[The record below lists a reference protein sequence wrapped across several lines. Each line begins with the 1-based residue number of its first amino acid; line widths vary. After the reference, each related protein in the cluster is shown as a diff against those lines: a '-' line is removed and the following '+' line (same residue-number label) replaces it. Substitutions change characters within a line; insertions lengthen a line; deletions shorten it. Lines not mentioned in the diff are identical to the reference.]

1 MNIDNF
7 VFCLPH
13 RPYRDDILLIN
24 LRRYGGAWY
33 WTFQENEQEYTNF
46 ASGEQDDGGQ
56 TCAGLADRTS
66 KWQSLK
72 CTVAQYFACKRSEKV
87 FVIFVLSLG
96 LRILVIRLTLLASP
110 DP

>member
-33 WTFQENEQEYTNF
+33 WTFQENEQYTNF